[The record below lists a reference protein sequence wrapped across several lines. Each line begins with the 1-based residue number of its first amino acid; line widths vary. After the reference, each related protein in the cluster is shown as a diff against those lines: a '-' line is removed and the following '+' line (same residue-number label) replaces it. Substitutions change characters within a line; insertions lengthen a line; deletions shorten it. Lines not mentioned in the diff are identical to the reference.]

1 MALII
6 NSFGEFVDDFD
17 PYAPL
22 GQLARTPTG
31 TPTGEERPAK
41 RHMFRLTCERCQ
53 RNFWSRDPNA
63 RHCSEACRSVAES
76 VKKNGDGSY
85 TGICAMCGR
94 PWRAYSPRRVYCSG
108 KCKAAAARERERRAR

>member
-1 MALII
+1 MSLVI

-22 GQLARTPTG
+22 GPLAG

-41 RHMFRLTCERCQ
+41 RYTFRLTCERCQ

-63 RHCSEACRSVAES
+63 RYCSDECRDTADAVR
-76 VKKNGDGSY
+76 KNDDGSWSG
-85 TGICAMCGR
+85 TCAMCGKT
-94 PWRAYSPRRVYCSG
+94 WRAYSPRRVYCSG
-108 KCKAAAARERERRAR
+108 KCKTAAARERGRRKR